1 MAGSFYA
8 STELP
13 RLTLAIFLW
22 REDARAPPC
31 LRRLSFLRIRNLCF
45 LALAVPFAIAA
56 GAGLRPLHPAMYTS
70 RVMQVFAILPAAGLG
85 TRMAGPQPKQFLSLD
100 GVPILIHSLRAFA
113 EVRRVSSIWVAVRKP
128 EMERVQAQVAEF
140 RFGSRVEVVE
150 GGENRQESVAHALA
164 ALPADEDDIV
174 LVHDAVR
181 PLIDAATIERTID
194 AVIEHGAA
202 IVGMPAVDT
211 IKQVERTAHGALITS
226 TIPREFIVLAQ
237 TPQGFRYGVL
247 KSAFTE
253 AMADGFVGTD
263 EASVVERAGH
273 PVAVVP
279 GSQVNLKITQPGDL
293 ELAEFY
299 LRQRMPAGARNL
311 G

>member
-1 MAGSFYA
+1 MILFPADGTPEAFHKTGRS
-8 STELP
+8 L
-13 RLTLAIFLW
+13 RLQPPSRAKLYTL
-22 REDARAPPC
+22 
-31 LRRLSFLRIRNLCF
+31 
-45 LALAVPFAIAA
+45 
-56 GAGLRPLHPAMYTS
+56 
-70 RVMQVFAILPAAGLG
+70 RVMQVFVILPAAGLG

-128 EMERVQAQVAEF
+128 EMERVQAQVADYGF
-140 RFGSRVEVVE
+140 ASRVQMVE
-150 GGENRQESVAHALA
+150 GGDNRQESVAHALS
-164 ALPADEDDIV
+164 ALPAQEDDIV

-181 PLIDAATIERTID
+181 PLIDVATIDRTID
-194 AVIEHGAA
+194 GVIDHGAA

-237 TPQGFRYGVL
+237 TPQGFRYGL
-247 KSAFTE
+247 LQNAFNE

-279 GSQVNLKITQPGDL
+279 GSHINLKITQPGDL

-299 LRQRMPAGARNL
+299 LRQRTPAGARNL

>member
-1 MAGSFYA
+1 
-8 STELP
+8 
-13 RLTLAIFLW
+13 
-22 REDARAPPC
+22 
-31 LRRLSFLRIRNLCF
+31 
-45 LALAVPFAIAA
+45 
-56 GAGLRPLHPAMYTS
+56 
-70 RVMQVFAILPAAGLG
+70 
-85 TRMAGPQPKQFLSLD
+85 MAGPQPKQFLILD

-113 EVRRVSSIWVAVRKP
+113 AVERVTAIYVAVRKP
-128 EMERVQAQVAEF
+128 EVERVQAQIAEYGF
-140 RFGSRVEVVE
+140 AGRARVVE
-150 GGENRQESVAHALA
+150 GGDNRLESVSHALA
-164 ALPADEDDIV
+164 ALPAEPGDVV

-194 AVIEHGAA
+194 AVIEYGAA

-226 TIPREFIVLAQ
+226 TIPREFVVLAQ
-237 TPQGFRYGVL
+237 TPQGFRFGLL
-247 KSAFTE
+247 KSAFSE

-273 PVAVVP
+273 PVAVVH

-299 LRQRMPAGARNL
+299 LRQRAR
-311 G
+311 